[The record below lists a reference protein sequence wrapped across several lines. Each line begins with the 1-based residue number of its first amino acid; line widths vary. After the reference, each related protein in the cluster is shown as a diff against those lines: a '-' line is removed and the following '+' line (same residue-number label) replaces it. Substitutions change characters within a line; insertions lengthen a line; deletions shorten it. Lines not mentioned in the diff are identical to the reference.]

1 VNWHCLACEQSGE
14 TTGTESGADAKHVK
28 AEGHATTSHLTDW
41 NDCED
46 CRHLLVSHE
55 TDGPCTV
62 RECKCVGVE
71 ESA

>member
-1 VNWHCLACEQSGE
+1 MS
-14 TTGTESGADAKHVK
+14 
-28 AEGHATTSHLTDW
+28 DW

-71 ESA
+71 EPA